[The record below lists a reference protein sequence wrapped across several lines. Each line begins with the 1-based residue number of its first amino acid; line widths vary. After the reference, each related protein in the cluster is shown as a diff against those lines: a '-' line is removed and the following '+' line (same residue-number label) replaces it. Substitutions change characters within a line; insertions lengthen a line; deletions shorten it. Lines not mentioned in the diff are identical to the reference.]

1 MNAHSRGVSSVR
13 HRDSLGI
20 GTRIRAKLD
29 FVLRPDAR
37 ATPKNV
43 ACDKPTDLRKLDRLF
58 SGRAAFLPAFF
69 YHGQC
74 FLNRVKSSDCS
85 VVEKRR
91 TTLVSQD
98 RSLVPLVFHEQ
109 FLQTTWLS
117 DGYSLVTSCRFVNR
131 VSWLRWFT
139 TEKDVNCLE

>member
-29 FVLRPDAR
+29 FVLRLDTR

-43 ACDKPTDLRKLDRLF
+43 ACDKTHGLSQAGSFVLHRTCCVPASLF
-58 SGRAAFLPAFF
+58 FSLLLLFLFFF

-74 FLNRVKSSDCS
+74 LLNRVKSSVEEDCS
-85 VVEKRR
+85 SRR
-91 TTLVSQD
+91 ETTNNVLAFIV
-98 RSLVPLVFHEQ
+98 
-109 FLQTTWLS
+109 
-117 DGYSLVTSCRFVNR
+117 
-131 VSWLRWFT
+131 RWTIFANYLCKICG
-139 TEKDVNCLE
+139 E